1 MFLNFYQDV
10 CVRYG
15 GGAVL
20 NKPKESASRKLLI
33 GNKKIEELIHAKK
46 LINQRSL
53 S

>member
-15 GGAVL
+15 GAVL
-20 NKPKESASRKLLI
+20 NNPKESASRKLTI
-33 GNKKIEELIHAKK
+33 GNKKIEELIHANK